1 MSSIIPFD
9 FNSNE
14 IRVIE
19 QDGEPWFIAKDV
31 AELLGYSRSRD
42 AIKQHCK
49 GAVKHRL
56 PTSSGDQ
63 EMMIIPERDLYR
75 LIMRSKLP
83 AAEAFEEWVV
93 SEVLP
98 SIRKT
103 GSYGV
108 QSIDFSDPQQIA
120 GLLAQSLE
128 KAQEQTKVIAELKPK
143 AEALDRIAKAD
154 GSMCITDAAKDLQMR
169 PKDLFAWLSFHKWI
183 YKRVGGSGWVGYQ
196 DKLQQFV
203 LEHKVTVVSRTD
215 GSEKVTEQV
224 RITSKGLTR
233 LAKLVCNEK
242 GEAA

>member
-1 MSSIIPFD
+1 MSNIIPFN
-9 FNSNE
+9 FNNDE

-63 EMMIIPERDLYR
+63 EMTIIPERDLYR

-93 SEVLP
+93 SDVLP
-98 SIRKT
+98 SIRKN

-108 QSIDFSDPQQIA
+108 QAIDFSNPQQVA

-128 KAQEQTKVIAELKPK
+128 RAQEQTKVIAELKPK
-143 AEALDRIAKAD
+143 ADFCDKVSISEDAISV
-154 GSMCITDAAKDLQMR
+154 GQAAKIIGTGRNRL
-169 PKDLFAWLSFHKWI
+169 LSFLRKHKWVTRI
-183 YKRVGGSGWVGYQ
+183 NEPYQ
-196 DKLQQFV
+196 AKIENGLMDVKIGQWEHPEQGLQRS
-203 LEHKVTVVSRTD
+203 VTAL
-215 GSEKVTEQV
+215 VTG
-224 RITSKGLTR
+224 KGLVE
-233 LAKLVCNEK
+233 LQHLYC
-242 GEAA
+242 EAA